1 MIYYV
6 VVVFP
11 KDVRGTQL
19 PTACFFYL
27 SPYIFMFNKAILL
40 FHHFFPFSNLLLPML
55 IQSFVNSNL
64 HVSTLYTR
72 IIPKASEF
80 ESLTI
85 VQLQASGTFSIMSI
99 VIGGVS
105 IPQHAPFRLCSC
117 FMNTKFSK
125 ILKFAIVSVLFI
137 IDFPFCF
144 L

>member
-1 MIYYV
+1 
-6 VVVFP
+6 
-11 KDVRGTQL
+11 
-19 PTACFFYL
+19 
-27 SPYIFMFNKAILL
+27 MFNKTILL
-40 FHHFFPFSNLLLPML
+40 FHHFCPFSILFLPIL

-64 HVSTLYTR
+64 HVSTIYTL

-105 IPQHAPFRLCSC
+105 IPQHVPFRLCSC

-125 ILKFAIVSVLFI
+125 ILKFCNCFCVVHYRFSLLFPLT
-137 IDFPFCF
+137 FT
-144 L
+144 